1 MYLLRQY
8 KYDSLDRVSTM
19 QKLFR
24 MVNGMRKIDGD
35 YNVELI
41 NYSYIGNQLAG
52 CTYDNNGNLTYDPS
66 LGLTFE
72 WNRLNL
78 LQKVSRGDKILVIY
92 SYLADNLFFGIQ
104 KERRLRH
111 KKNNQN
117 TIAKPKPSAWP
128 PTLTV
133 RSGFLFS
140 LV

>member
-1 MYLLRQY
+1 MCLLRQY
-8 KYDSLDRVSTM
+8 KYDSFDRVSTM

-41 NYSYIGNQLAG
+41 NYSYTGNQLAG

-78 LQKVSRGDKILVIY
+78 LQNNISSHRR
-92 SYLADNLFFGIQ
+92 Q
-104 KERRLRH
+104 ER
-111 KKNNQN
+111 
-117 TIAKPKPSAWP
+117 I
-128 PTLTV
+128 
-133 RSGFLFS
+133 
-140 LV
+140 